1 MLARFSVKK
10 PYTVVV
16 AVVLVLILGVVSFT
30 KMNTDLLPSM
40 DLPYAIVM
48 TTYQGAS
55 PETVE
60 TVVTK
65 PIEQSMATVTSI
77 ENVSSISQEN
87 ISLVILE
94 FEETANMDSATIE
107 MRENLDQISSYWDDS
122 VGKSIIMKL
131 NPDMMPV
138 MVAAVEVEGM
148 KDTEVTD
155 FVTEHV
161 EPELESIA
169 GVASVTTTGTITE
182 DVDVLIREDKI
193 AAMDQRVKNALYGT
207 FYEQEQ
213 ELLDAQSELDANRS
227 ELESKKNQLGSGR
240 DELGSGK
247 QQAAEQ
253 IGEGAAQLNE
263 AQVQLIEG
271 RRELE
276 KNLELLEEKQT
287 ELDSRRE
294 SLYASEAEAKKGL
307 AQLEQ
312 AKSALEQLPAAINSM
327 QEKKAELE
335 GKLTEAKEALTQ
347 IQAALQFAPDTPEL
361 KEKEAELT
369 SGIGLMEKGIQDL
382 DLKIQ
387 ETQGS
392 LDTLLESFG
401 ADSAEEGLKNIK
413 TQIKEVK
420 EGLAKIEEGK
430 EKLEE
435 GQAQLDEGREKILAA
450 REQLEEG
457 QDKISSGIAQLNTQ
471 QILASVEMSIAQSK
485 IDIGTFQ
492 MESAQQQ
499 MDTAQKQLD
508 SGREQLDDARDEA
521 LKKSELDG
529 IITVDMVKGILA
541 AENFSMPAGY
551 VGEDSEKYLVRVGD
565 KLQDVK
571 SLQELVILDM
581 DLDNLNPICL
591 AEVAEVAVHNNSSEI
606 YANLNGNPGVMLS
619 IEKQTGYST
628 GDVTDRIL
636 ERFEELEDTYGQLG
650 VSVMMDQGIYIDLV
664 VDSVLQNMIFGAVLA
679 VFILFVFLKDIRP
692 TLVIACSI
700 PISVVTALVLMY
712 FSGVTLNIISLS
724 GLALGI
730 GMLVDNSIVVIEN
743 IYRMRGEGIPAKR
756 AAVAGASQ
764 VAGAISA
771 STLTTVCVFAPIVFT
786 EGLTRQLFVDMG
798 LTIAYSLLASLAVA
812 LTLVPMMSA
821 GLLKRVQAKPARIMT
836 KIQGF
841 YGKTLRL
848 SLRLKYLV
856 LLLGVVLLAVSMMAS
871 FSKGTAFMPE
881 MESTQVSM
889 TVSVEKDQNFQDLTR
904 AADQVVESIED
915 IPDIDSIGAMA
926 GGSMMSSMMGGSSQD
941 SVSMYLVLKED
952 RQWGNERFEKEVL
965 KRTKDIDCQVDVQ
978 TSSMDMSALGSS
990 GIQVQIAGQDL
1001 DTLQELAAK
1010 AAAIIEDVPG
1020 VTNVSDGM
1028 EGSDKE
1034 LRVVVDK
1041 AKAMGHGLTVA
1052 QVFQEIQKHLAEAS
1066 AATTLA
1072 AEEKDYKVYVRT
1084 DTDEDLTKEEL
1095 ERMQLEY
1102 KDAKGEEQKVH
1113 LRDIAAFQEAVTPQ
1127 SIQRDAQSRY
1137 MSVTAELETGYNIGL
1152 VSADVE
1158 ETLEDFSLPKGYT
1171 MEMQGENETI
1181 QDAMGQLVLMLV
1193 LAVVFMYLIMVAQFQ
1208 SLLSPFIVM
1217 FTIPLAFTGG
1227 FAALYITGNEVSV
1240 IAMIGFVMLAG
1251 IIVNNGI
1258 VLVDYMN
1265 QLRMDGMEKREAI
1278 IQAGKSRLR
1287 PVIMTAL
1294 TTILGLSTMALGMGM
1309 GADMVQ
1315 PMAIVTIGGLLY
1327 GTLLTLYVVP
1337 CIYDIL
1343 NRKEYKR
1350 DEERL
1355 DDGDEKAGDDD
1366 ALPQPVKEDPDD
1378 GDL

>member
-1 MLARFSVKK
+1 MIARFSVKK

-16 AVVLVLILGVVSFT
+16 AVVLVLILGSVSFT

-55 PETVE
+55 PEAVE

-65 PIEQSMATVTSI
+65 PVEQSMATVTSI
-77 ENVSSISQEN
+77 ENVSSVSQEN
-87 ISLVILE
+87 VSMVILE

-107 MRENLDQISSYWDDS
+107 MREKLDQISSYWDDS

-138 MVAAVEVEGM
+138 MVAAVEVDGM
-148 KDTEVTD
+148 EDTEVTD
-155 FVTEHV
+155 FVTSHV
-161 EPELESIA
+161 ETELESIA

-182 DVDVLIREDKI
+182 NVDVLIREDKV
-193 AAMDQRVKNALYGT
+193 AAMDQRVRAALYGS
-207 FYEQEQ
+207 FYEKEQ
-213 ELLDAQSELDANRS
+213 ELKDAQGELDANRAQ
-227 ELESKKNQLGSGR
+227 LESGKEGL
-240 DELGSGK
+240 EPGK

-253 IGEGAAQLNE
+253 IGQGAAQLNE

-271 RRELE
+271 KQELE
-276 KNLELLEEKQT
+276 KNLELLDEKQE
-287 ELDSRRE
+287 ELDRNRE
-294 SLYASEAEAKKGL
+294 TLYASETEAEKGL
-307 AQLEQ
+307 SQLEQ
-312 AKSALEQLPAAINSM
+312 ARSALEQLPAAIDSM

-335 GKLTEAKEALTQ
+335 GKLAEADQALLQ
-347 IQAALQFAPDTPEL
+347 IQAALAAAPQTPGL
-361 KEKEAELT
+361 KEKEEELR
-369 SGIGLMEKGIQDL
+369 SSRGLLEKGIGEL
-382 DLKIQ
+382 DQKIGESQ
-387 ETQGS
+387 TA
-392 LDTLLESFG
+392 LDTLLEPFG
-401 ADSAEEGLKNIK
+401 VDSPEDGIK
-413 TQIKEVK
+413 VVRAQIRQAQ
-420 EGLAKIEEGK
+420 EGLAKIQEGK

-435 GQAQLDEGREKILAA
+435 GQAQLDAGRAQIQAA
-450 REQLEEG
+450 REQLEAG
-457 QDKISSGIAQLNTQ
+457 QAGISSGIAQLNTQ

-485 IDIGTFQ
+485 IDIGMTQ
-492 MESAQQQ
+492 IES
-499 MDTAQKQLD
+499 AQKQLD
-508 SGREQLDDARDEA
+508 TGKEQLQDAREQALEKSKLDQ
-521 LKKSELDG
+521 

-571 SLQELVILDM
+571 SLQELVVLDM
-581 DLDNLNPICL
+581 DLDHLNPICL
-591 AEVAEVAVHNNSSEI
+591 AEVAEVAVHNDSSEI
-606 YANLNGNPGVMLS
+606 YANVNGNPGVMLS

-636 ERFEELEDTYGQLG
+636 ERFEELKDTYGQLG

-664 VDSVLQNMIFGAVLA
+664 VDSVLQNMVFGAVLA
-679 VFILFVFLKDIRP
+679 VLILLLFLKDIRP

-798 LTIAYSLLASLAVA
+798 LTIAYSLLASLVVA

-821 GLLKRVQAKPARIMT
+821 GLLRRVQARPARILV
-836 KIQGF
+836 KIQDL
-841 YGKTLRL
+841 YAKTLRL
-848 SLRLKYLV
+848 SLRFKYVV
-856 LLLGVVLLAVSMMAS
+856 LLLAVVFLAVSMAAS

-889 TVSVEKDQNFQDLTR
+889 TVRVEREQDFQDLTE
-904 AADQVVESIED
+904 AADQVIKNIED
-915 IPDIDSIGAMA
+915 IPDIQSIGAMA
-926 GGSMMSSMMGGSSQD
+926 GGSMMSSVMGGGTQD
-941 SVSMYLVLKED
+941 TVSMYLVLRED
-952 RQWGNERFEKEVL
+952 RQWGNERLEREL
-965 KRTKDIDCQVDVQ
+965 RKRTESVDCEVDVQ

-1001 DTLQELAAK
+1001 DRLQELSAEAAS
-1010 AAAIIEDVPG
+1010 IIEKVPG
-1020 VTNVSDGM
+1020 VVNVSDGM
-1028 EGSDKE
+1028 EEADQE

-1041 AKAMGHGLTVA
+1041 GKAMGHGLTVA
-1052 QVFQEIQKHLAEAS
+1052 QVFQKIQEHLVEAS
-1066 AATTLA
+1066 SATTLA
-1072 AEEKDYKVYVRT
+1072 TEDKDYDVYVKA
-1084 DTDEDLTKEEL
+1084 DTDEDLTREDL
-1095 ERMQLEY
+1095 EQMRLDYTDSQ
-1102 KDAKGEEQKVH
+1102 GEEKHVY
-1113 LRDIAAFQEAVTPQ
+1113 LREIAAFQEAMTPQ
-1127 SIQRDAQSRY
+1127 SIRRDAQARY
-1137 MSVTAELETGYNIGL
+1137 MSVTAELDTGYNIGL

-1158 ETLEDFSLPKGYT
+1158 DALEGFSLPKGYT
-1171 MEMQGENETI
+1171 LKMQGENETI
-1181 QDAMGQLVLMLV
+1181 QDAMGQLVLMLI

-1227 FAALYITGNEVSV
+1227 FFALYVTGNEISV

-1278 IQAGKSRLR
+1278 VQAGRSRLR

-1294 TTILGLSTMALGMGM
+1294 TTILGLSTMAVGMGM

-1337 CIYDIL
+1337 CIYEIL
-1343 NRKEYKR
+1343 NRKEYRR
-1350 DEERL
+1350 DKEET
-1355 DDGDEKAGDDD
+1355 GDDMS
-1366 ALPQPVKEDPDD
+1366 PQPVEDHPED
-1378 GDL
+1378 GGLI